1 MPFIPPAPANHRNS
15 GVLIASTSLT
25 VNIADL
31 LNESWG
37 TATKIGSVTVG
48 STFSTELK
56 VGTTGLDGR
65 HTLFVTN
72 DSSKL
77 LYIKNTTTLGSS
89 DGILLNSGVACNIKL
104 DSTLNKKIY
113 AITFEG
119 SAVVKVTEIKS

>member
-48 STFSTELK
+48 STYSTELK
-56 VGTTGLDGR
+56 VGTTGLNGR

-77 LYIKNTTTLGSS
+77 LYIKNTTTLSSS

-119 SAVVKVTEIKS
+119 TAVVKVTEIKS

>member
-1 MPFIPPAPANHRNS
+1 
-15 GVLIASTSLT
+15 
-25 VNIADL
+25 
-31 LNESWG
+31 
-37 TATKIGSVTVG
+37 
-48 STFSTELK
+48 
-56 VGTTGLDGR
+56 
-65 HTLFVTN
+65 
-72 DSSKL
+72 L

>member
-1 MPFIPPAPANHRNS
+1 
-15 GVLIASTSLT
+15 

-48 STFSTELK
+48 STYSTELK
-56 VGTTGLDGR
+56 VGTTGLNGR

-77 LYIKNTTTLGSS
+77 LYIKNTTTLSSS

-119 SAVVKVTEIKS
+119 TAVVKVTEIKS

>member
-48 STFSTELK
+48 STYSTELK
-56 VGTTGLDGR
+56 VGTTGLNGR

-119 SAVVKVTEIKS
+119 TAVVKVTEIKS